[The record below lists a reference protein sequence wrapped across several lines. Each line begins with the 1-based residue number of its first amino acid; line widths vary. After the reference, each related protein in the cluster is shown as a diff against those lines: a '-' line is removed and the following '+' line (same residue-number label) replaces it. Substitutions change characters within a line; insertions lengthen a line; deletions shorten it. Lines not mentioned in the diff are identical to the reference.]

1 MKLNVF
7 KAIIQNSMKIVPL
20 IIVMILLN
28 SCNSKRENLKNRVI
42 MNYISSLEE
51 AVDSLNQN
59 VDSLNYRLLKLEEG
73 AKNQDLV
80 TEMNSEGPK
89 VDRKIVCPNCNGV
102 SSIKETC
109 NKCRGSGK
117 YGEWHIGPHNR
128 SFQYDCVNCKGKGW
142 ITEECPGCYGR
153 GRINEYE

>member
-1 MKLNVF
+1 MKLSIL
-7 KAIIQNSMKIVPL
+7 KAIFQNSMKIVPL

-59 VDSLNYRLLKLEEG
+59 VDSLNFRLIQLEEG

-89 VDRKIVCPNCNGV
+89 VDRKIVCPNCNGEG
-102 SSIKETC
+102 SKHETC
-109 NKCRGSGK
+109 VKCRGSG
-117 YGEWHIGPHNR
+117 YDYNNR
-128 SFQYDCVNCKGKGW
+128 RCYDCSRSNGHRGCGYVI
-142 ITEECPGCYGR
+142 ITCNVCNGN